1 MVLCLSAWGTFRLLA
16 ALRWW
21 DVLYEFGASLSPL
34 YLFLSG
40 AGWAAAGAIL
50 FWSQWTGK
58 RWAYRAFPAAIL
70 LWLAGYWLERLFFQE
85 PRANLGFMVILTIV
99 FLVVT
104 FFIASRRSTRNFYM
118 KSEEHEQRDEDT
130 ASA

>member
-1 MVLCLSAWGTFRLLA
+1 MLRLLA

-34 YLFLSG
+34 YLCLSG

-50 FWSQWTGK
+50 FWSIWTGK
-58 RWAYRAFPAAIL
+58 RWVYRAFPAAMVP
-70 LWLAGYWLERLFFQE
+70 WLAGYWLERLLFQA
-85 PRANLGFMVILTIV
+85 PRANLVFMAIISTVL
-99 FLVVT
+99 LAVT
-104 FFIASRRSTRNFYM
+104 FFIISRRSTRNFFI
-118 KSEEHEQRDEDT
+118 KSEEYEQPNQDS